1 MSIVPAPSPAS
12 SWRKR
17 ALSSLAALSSVAAL
31 SLLAAPLLLGACSSP
46 VAPVAPP
53 RGRPSP
59 RPAPAPEPVSTIPE
73 ECGDSDSDACMP
85 PSPWVSKLCS
95 GVYPEV
101 ALHMF
106 RKGTPWTR
114 LFSKARAPAF
124 NTAGGAPSL
133 SDERVDMHE
142 ELIALRRNDDGRGM
156 RAGEMQMGE
165 IAGYDVLRWNGSC
178 VTMHDGEFSTK
189 PPRRGR
195 VAHSRIEWRWLSDPI
210 RSALQSDMDV
220 HEAFVARRK
229 ECRGVTLGSVT
240 KACVKQDNQLVD
252 AIVAYVRAG
261 GDLPE
266 PSEHP

>member
-1 MSIVPAPSPAS
+1 MSMIVATPSTAS

-17 ALSSLAALSSVAAL
+17 ALSSLAALS
-31 SLLAAPLLLGACSSP
+31 LLATPVLLGACSSP
-46 VAPVAPP
+46 PPP
-53 RGRPSP
+53 RVAAP
-59 RPAPAPEPVSTIPE
+59 RPAPKPAPEPEPLSAIPD
-73 ECGDSDSDACMP
+73 ECSDSDGEACMP

-156 RAGEMQMGE
+156 RAGEMSMGE
-165 IAGYDVLRWNGSC
+165 ISGYDVLRWNGSC

-195 VAHSRIEWRWLSDPI
+195 VAHSRIEWRWISDPI
-210 RSALQSDMDV
+210 RNALQSDLDV
-220 HEAFVARRK
+220 HEAFVARKK
-229 ECRGVTLGSVT
+229 ECRGATLGSVT

>member
-1 MSIVPAPSPAS
+1 MSIAPAQSKAS
-12 SWRKR
+12 SWGKR
-17 ALSSLAALSSVAAL
+17 ALSSLAAMV
-31 SLLAAPLLLGACSSP
+31 LLGACSSAAPP
-46 VAPVAPP
+46 VAH
-53 RGRPSP
+53 P
-59 RPAPAPEPVSTIPE
+59 RPAPPPAPAAELEPVSTIPD
-73 ECGDSDSDACMP
+73 ECGDSDSEACMP

-124 NTAGGAPSL
+124 NTAGGGAPSL
-133 SDERVDMHE
+133 SDEKVDMHE
-142 ELIALRRNDDGRGM
+142 ELIALRRNDEGRGM

-210 RSALQSDMDV
+210 RNALQTDLEV
-220 HEAFVARRK
+220 HEAFVARKK
-229 ECRGVTLGSVT
+229 ECRGATLGTVS

>member
-1 MSIVPAPSPAS
+1 VE
-12 SWRKR
+12 
-17 ALSSLAALSSVAAL
+17 
-31 SLLAAPLLLGACSSP
+31 
-46 VAPVAPP
+46 PP
-53 RGRPSP
+53 HEVVS
-59 RPAPAPEPVSTIPE
+59 VSTIPGD
-73 ECGDSDSDACMP
+73 CSGDSETCVP
-85 PSPWVSKLCS
+85 PSPWVSKLCN

-124 NTAGGAPSL
+124 NTASGSPSL
-133 SDERVDMHE
+133 SDEKVDMHE

-178 VTMHDGEFSTK
+178 VTLHDGEFSTK

-210 RSALQSDMDV
+210 RSALQTDGDV
-220 HEAFVARRK
+220 HEAYLARRK
-229 ECRGVTLGSVT
+229 ECRGATMGTVS
-240 KACVKQDNQLVD
+240 KECVKQDNQLVD
-252 AIVAYVRAG
+252 AIVAYVRSG

>member
-1 MSIVPAPSPAS
+1 MSIVPAPRAAS

-17 ALSSLAALSSVAAL
+17 ALSSLAAV
-31 SLLAAPLLLGACSSP
+31 SLLAAPALLGACSSQP
-46 VAPVAPP
+46 AAPVAHPRAEPP
-53 RGRPSP
+53 
-59 RPAPAPEPVSTIPE
+59 PAPAPLPDPVSTIPDG
-73 ECGDSDSDACMP
+73 CGDSGSEACMP

-142 ELIALRRNDDGRGM
+142 ELIALRRNADGRGM

-189 PPRRGR
+189 PPRRAR

-210 RSALQSDMDV
+210 RNALQSDLDV

-229 ECRGVTLGSVT
+229 ECRGATLGTVS
-240 KACVKQDNQLVD
+240 KACVKQDDQLVD

>member
-1 MSIVPAPSPAS
+1 VPS
-12 SWRKR
+12 SSR
-17 ALSSLAALSSVAAL
+17 ARLLSSLAGLALL
-31 SLLAAPLLLGACSSP
+31 CACS
-46 VAPVAPP
+46 AQKVAPP
-53 RGRPSP
+53 PVSRP
-59 RPAPAPEPVSTIPE
+59 RPEPVVVHEDVSVSSIPA
-73 ECGDSDSDACMP
+73 ECSGKGDACVP
-85 PSPWVSKLCS
+85 PSPWVSKLCN

-133 SDERVDMHE
+133 SDEKVDMHE

-178 VTMHDGEFSTK
+178 VTLHDGEFSTR
-189 PPRRGR
+189 PPRR
-195 VAHSRIEWRWLSDPI
+195 VAHSRVEWRWLSDPI
-210 RSALQSDMDV
+210 RSALQSDEDV
-220 HEAFVARRK
+220 HEAFIARRK
-229 ECRGVTLGSVT
+229 ECRGATMGTVS

-252 AIVAYVRAG
+252 AIVAYVRSG